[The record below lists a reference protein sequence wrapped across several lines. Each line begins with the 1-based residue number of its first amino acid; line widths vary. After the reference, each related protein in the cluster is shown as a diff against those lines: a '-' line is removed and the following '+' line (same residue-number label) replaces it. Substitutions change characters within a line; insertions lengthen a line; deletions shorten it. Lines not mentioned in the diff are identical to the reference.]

1 MTKIKR
7 RGRPSKDENSS
18 DSSVCIIRDPLMEP
32 FYVKKDSNGYTL
44 IEKVVSTR
52 GFAGREATGKTVEK
66 TVGYYTKFQNVLR
79 VVAKGKFYK
88 TRGEFETIT
97 EYIDAWDEVKTGM
110 ELLLKKV
117 EI

>member
-7 RGRPSKDENSS
+7 RGRPSKDENSP
-18 DSSVCIIRDPLMEP
+18 DSSVCIIKDPLMEP
-32 FYVKKDSNGYTL
+32 FYIKKDSSCYTL

-52 GFAGREATGKTVEK
+52 GFAGKEATGKTVEK
-66 TVGYYTKFQNVLR
+66 IIGYYTKFQNALR
-79 VVAKGKFYK
+79 VVAREKFYK

-97 EYIDAWDEVKTGM
+97 EYIDTWDEVKTGM

>member
-1 MTKIKR
+1 
-7 RGRPSKDENSS
+7 
-18 DSSVCIIRDPLMEP
+18 MEP

-79 VVAKGKFYK
+79 VVARGKFYK
-88 TRGEFETIT
+88 TQGEFETISD
-97 EYIDAWDEVKTGM
+97 YIDAWDRVKTGM